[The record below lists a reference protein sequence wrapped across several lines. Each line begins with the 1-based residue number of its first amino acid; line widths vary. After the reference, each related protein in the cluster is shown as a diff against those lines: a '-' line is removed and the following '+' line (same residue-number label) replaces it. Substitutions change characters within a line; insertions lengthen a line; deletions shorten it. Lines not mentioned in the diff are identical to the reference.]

1 LHKNFFATK
10 QKQRLISG
18 FLNQLLVTILFLLKV
33 GHLVLTKI
41 RNMNY
46 DQTQNLSTDSSHL
59 LKDTDICDV
68 IIKVGKKPNFKKF
81 KAHSHILSS
90 KSAYFEKAFSAQW
103 ARKEDGFFISN
114 QPNISPGVFEI
125 LIK

>member
-1 LHKNFFATK
+1 LAQNFFATK
-10 QKQRLISG
+10 QKQRPIRG
-18 FLNQLLVTILFLLKV
+18 FLKSTFLFLLKV

-59 LKDTDICDV
+59 LKDTDSCDV

>member
-1 LHKNFFATK
+1 LPQTKATPNK
-10 QKQRLISG
+10 G
-18 FLNQLLVTILFLLKV
+18 FLKSTFWLHFIPC
-33 GHLVLTKI
+33 HLVLTKI

-59 LKDTDICDV
+59 LKDTDSCDV